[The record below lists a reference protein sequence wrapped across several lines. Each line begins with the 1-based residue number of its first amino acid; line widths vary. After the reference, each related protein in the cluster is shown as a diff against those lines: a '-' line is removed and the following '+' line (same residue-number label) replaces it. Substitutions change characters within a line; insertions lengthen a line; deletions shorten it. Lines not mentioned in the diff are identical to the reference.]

1 MKEILIKQSKVC
13 WSVQFCT
20 RSSLNFAFR
29 INYRFANTQFQTY
42 LLTTFNDV
50 TEWTLGKVYYW
61 YSIIHLSPFLHQSF
75 WPWPIWWPWRSSKSS
90 KGLYL
95 LVEKDSDQ
103 NLPILTLFCNYKI
116 LFSLLC
122 RKICW
127 FMVTA
132 FMTSSTNRITRQF
145 NPSWWEVSN
154 LVSVTLVPSWT
165 MLRVKSESF
174 YVEWTSQETQE
185 GKWDLVIKR
194 FVHTIQVTFI
204 HSKRNRVYKP
214 VTEVFGFGFVSK

>member
-1 MKEILIKQSKVC
+1 MDIGQSLLLIFHYPSVSISSSIFLTMTHLVALKIFKIKQRPLFTSRKM
-13 WSVQFCT
+13 SRT
-20 RSSLNFAFR
+20 K
-29 INYRFANTQFQTY
+29 FANSHIILQ
-42 LLTTFNDV
+42 LND
-50 TEWTLGKVYYW
+50 T
-61 YSIIHLSPFLHQSF
+61 
-75 WPWPIWWPWRSSKSS
+75 
-90 KGLYL
+90 
-95 LVEKDSDQ
+95 
-103 NLPILTLFCNYKI
+103 
-116 LFSLLC
+116 FSLLC

-204 HSKRNRVYKP
+204 HSKRNRVFKP
-214 VTEVFGFGFVSK
+214 VTEAFGVGFVSK

>member
-1 MKEILIKQSKVC
+1 MTSQSGHWAKFITDIPLSIC
-13 WSVQFCT
+13 LHF
-20 RSSLNFAFR
+20 F
-29 INYRFANTQFQTY
+29 INLF
-42 LLTTFNDV
+42 DHDPS
-50 TEWTLGKVYYW
+50 G
-61 YSIIHLSPFLHQSF
+61 
-75 WPWPIWWPWRSSKSS
+75 
-90 KGLYL
+90 GLEDLQNHAKAPMYL
-95 LVEKDSDQ
+95 LVIISQ
-103 NLPILTLFCNYKI
+103 RYNTI
-116 LFSLLC
+116 SLLC

-204 HSKRNRVYKP
+204 HSKRNRVFKP
-214 VTEVFGFGFVSK
+214 VTEAFGFGFVSK